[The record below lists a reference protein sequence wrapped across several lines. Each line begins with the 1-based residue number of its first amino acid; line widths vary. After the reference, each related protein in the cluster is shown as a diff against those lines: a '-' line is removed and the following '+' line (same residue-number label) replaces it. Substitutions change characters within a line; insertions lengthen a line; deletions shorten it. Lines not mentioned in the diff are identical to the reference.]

1 MPPSAVVK
9 LRLLRL
15 KSRPLSLSQFSL
27 ATKLEVLKHGPL
39 LGGQSRPRLQLCLQ
53 LWLERDAACVGN
65 MTRAATPAGRDLPGD
80 GRRAGRPPAGQQGVR
95 VAQARQELEGG
106 CAQMEAT
113 QMQELAG
120 VRADSRTTAIDIETV

>member
-15 KSRPLSLSQFSL
+15 KSSPLSLSQFSL

-39 LGGQSRPRLQLCLQ
+39 LGGQSRPRLQ